1 MPMFAWS
8 LILMVASYV
17 IQSFTMKVQN
27 QKPAGLDEWD
37 FPQFEDGTEQTVIF
51 GDVWLK
57 GPFILWYGDY
67 ETKKIKKGGKK

>member
-8 LILMVASYV
+8 LIFMVASYV
-17 IQSFTMKVQN
+17 IQSLTMKVQN

-37 FPQFEDGTEQTVIF
+37 FPQFEEGTEQVVIF

-57 GPFILWYGDY
+57 GPFVLWYGDY
-67 ETKKIKKGGKK
+67 ETIKIKSGGKK